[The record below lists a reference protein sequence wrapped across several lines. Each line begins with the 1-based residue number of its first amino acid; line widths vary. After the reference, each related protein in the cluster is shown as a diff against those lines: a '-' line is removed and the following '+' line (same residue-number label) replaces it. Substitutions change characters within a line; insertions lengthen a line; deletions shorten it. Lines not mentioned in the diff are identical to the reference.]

1 MSHTNKRYRSEEISP
16 SVSTTITIT
25 VSQLEI
31 VRIIM
36 VAFGKCLHHSNHY
49 LTITAHFCCC
59 CPFLQKSDAESEPK
73 FDAESRPKYDE
84 ESRLKYDAE
93 SRLKCYKE
101 SRRNMVQNPQIP
113 TEIFCK
119 IPIKI
124 LCKIQIK
131 IYVTRSLGALRA
143 PTSSLRPFG
152 PALGHSGLLDF
163 VLRALRALRPCDPRN
178 GAMIVNTLSTDY

>member
-1 MSHTNKRYRSEEISP
+1 MSNLWNTWKALQPWFLPVTHHINGMSEITHLWFCQSV

-93 SRLKCYKE
+93 SRPKHVAKYRSKYEKIRFHLIWTLPPC
-101 SRRNMVQNPQIP
+101 
-113 TEIFCK
+113 FCCHFLYFAIASEK
-119 IPIKI
+119 
-124 LCKIQIK
+124 
-131 IYVTRSLGALRA
+131 VT
-143 PTSSLRPFG
+143 F
-152 PALGHSGLLDF
+152 
-163 VLRALRALRPCDPRN
+163 
-178 GAMIVNTLSTDY
+178 